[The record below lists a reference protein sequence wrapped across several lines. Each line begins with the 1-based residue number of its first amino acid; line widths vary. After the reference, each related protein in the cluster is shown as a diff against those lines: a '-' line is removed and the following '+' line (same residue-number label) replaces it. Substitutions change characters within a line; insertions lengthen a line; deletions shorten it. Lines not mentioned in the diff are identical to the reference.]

1 MMKILLPI
9 DGSPDALAAV
19 RHALRLVESG
29 LAAEMVL
36 VNVQVPASLYE
47 VVTAH
52 DVDVIEQ
59 VRTGAGAELLA
70 PAEALL
76 QVSGLSWQSEV
87 VGGYPSTMLIEV
99 LENYGCDMV
108 VMGARGMA
116 EPDADGL
123 GSVAEALLEHS
134 PVPVTVVRLAEAAE
148 AAEAESESESE
159 SASASE

>member
-1 MMKILLPI
+1 MMKILLPV

-19 RHALRLVESG
+19 RYALRLAEGG

-47 VVTAH
+47 VVTAQ
-52 DVDVIEQ
+52 DAEVIEQ
-59 VRTGAGAELLA
+59 VRSSAGADLLA

-76 QVSGLSWQSEV
+76 QASGLSWESEV
-87 VGGYPSTMLIEV
+87 VGGYPSTMLTEV

-116 EPDADGL
+116 KPDGDGL
-123 GSVAEALLEHS
+123 GSVTEAVLSHS
-134 PVPVTVVRLAEAAE
+134 PVPVTVVRVAEAAD
-148 AAEAESESESE
+148 AD
-159 SASASE
+159 

>member
-1 MMKILLPI
+1 MIKILLPI

-19 RHALRLVESG
+19 HHALRLVESG

-52 DVDVIEQ
+52 DVEVIEQ
-59 VRTGAGAELLA
+59 VRTSAGADLLA

-76 QVSGLSWQSEV
+76 EASGLSWESEV
-87 VGGYPSTMLIEV
+87 VGGYASTLLIEV

-108 VMGARGMA
+108 VMGARGMT

-123 GSVAEALLEHS
+123 GSVAEALLENS
-134 PVPVTVVRLAEAAE
+134 PVPVTVVRVAEAVESEPALS
-148 AAEAESESESE
+148 AAE
-159 SASASE
+159 